1 MDEMK
6 MILVFDFVVKYIINI
21 LYNLLSLYN
30 ILLKIINKFYFV
42 YNLLKCCI
50 IFL

>member
-30 ILLKIINKFYFV
+30 ILLKIINKF
-42 YNLLKCCI
+42 
-50 IFL
+50 